1 MKCKMVMNDELVRVN
16 ETVLAYIK
24 FLSHHQLGKIK

>member
-1 MKCKMVMNDELVRVN
+1 MKCKMVMNDELVRVS

-24 FLSHHQLGKIK
+24 FLYQHQLGKIK